1 MSIESRSALA
11 YNSSKPM
18 PRFKPKAVLER
29 SAIND
34 LWKNTLSRIGTVY
47 GRLTYLASLRDSNS
61 GAYKHH
67 GLSAVF
73 GREESGKALRESHE
87 NAFVE
92 WLKLPLVAKHEDLLH
107 YLAPLE
113 DPCDVVVGHWLRSG
127 VYRTIAPSA
136 ARPVETELFCH
147 DLEALLETFR
157 HSQRGGGSDPGSSP
171 PESPVR

>member
-1 MSIESRSALA
+1 
-11 YNSSKPM
+11 M

-47 GRLTYLASLRDSNS
+47 GRLTYLASLRDPNS

-73 GREESGKALRESHE
+73 GREESGRALRESHE

-92 WLKLPLVAKHEDLLH
+92 WLRLSLAEKYDDLRQ

-113 DPCDVVVGHWLRSG
+113 DPWDVVVEHWLRSG
-127 VYRTIAPSA
+127 VFRTIAPSA

-157 HSQRGGGSDPGSSP
+157 HSARAGGSGPGSSP
-171 PESPVR
+171 PESPDR